1 MHFYL
6 KVDVL
11 LLAAVFH
18 NYRVSI
24 YDVYHLDPSQFVT
37 APSLALQAALFASK
51 ESISLISDI
60 DIYSLFENSVRGGF
74 VSVVKNRVLLNNSSL
89 PHFDPAK
96 PITTA
101 AMLDVNS
108 LYPTVMTQALPCGE
122 VEELYEV
129 DTFSIR
135 DTPLDGDYAYAL
147 LVDYD
152 IPDSLKK
159 HHRRAPTF
167 APQNGG
173 GSR

>member
-1 MHFYL
+1 MEHGLPPKQYFLSKLRNEDINPDLDCPILNKNFNFAHEVYKCVNARNLEEYMHFYL

-74 VSVVKNRVLLNNSSL
+74 VSVVKNRVLLNNS
-89 PHFDPAK
+89 
-96 PITTA
+96 
-101 AMLDVNS
+101 
-108 LYPTVMTQALPCGE
+108 
-122 VEELYEV
+122 
-129 DTFSIR
+129 
-135 DTPLDGDYAYAL
+135 
-147 LVDYD
+147 
-152 IPDSLKK
+152 
-159 HHRRAPTF
+159 
-167 APQNGG
+167 
-173 GSR
+173 